1 MNALDPLRLPLRGRQ
16 VIEAS
21 AGTGKTWTLAALY
34 LRSVIGHG
42 RPDNTGLSPRQILVM
57 TFTEAATAELRE
69 RIRQRLHDAAVW
81 FEQKLA
87 DKPVDTDSFM
97 DKLSADIPAQEWP
110 QCVRRLLLAAHA
122 MDEAA
127 IYTLHGWSRRML
139 SSFALFSRDVFE
151 QTHLDNPN
159 ELLQQL
165 VRDHWR
171 RWFYPL
177 PQNLQQTLLTQLGDN
192 PDTLLAELRK
202 QWKTWDLLPPA
213 AGNVAVET
221 PATAPPLDILTVFND
236 WQTKY
241 QALEAEARQSWQA
254 DLPDRLREARE
265 AGLIKAAG
273 ISTPNFYKWVDELQ
287 DWAVHGKEIRPVTLK
302 RFAQDKLVKAGWA
315 AAKDFALFKQIPRM
329 VEFSEHPPAC
339 KTLLIAHAA
348 HAVRAA
354 YQQAKLNQSVFD
366 FNDLLQRLHQALHAD
381 QGELA
386 AAIRQQYPVA
396 MVDEFQDTDP
406 WQYESLDRIYQADRV
421 DDSNVLVMIGDP
433 KQAIYSFRG
442 ADLSTYLRAREYA
455 LALDP
460 QACHTLDTNYR
471 SAPALVTAVNR
482 VFGGIDKPFTSDKH
496 SIEFTPVKSASD
508 ALPLSDASGQVQ
520 APLTFWHL
528 PLPPGI
534 TEKKYW
540 PARDH
545 VQTMAAGFASQM
557 VVLLKQHPELH
568 PGQMAVLVRSHAH
581 AHAMQSALTNVG
593 LPSVFLSDHAN
604 VYQSP
609 EALDL
614 WRVLRAIS
622 MPRQTRWLRSAMAG
636 SLWGW
641 STEELTHAMHNPDLS
656 DALAE
661 SCQQWLQQWQQHG
674 VLPMLYHWIHSQGIA
689 QRLLAQPRG
698 DRRLT
703 NLLHLG
709 ELLQTAAAGL
719 QGPQA
724 LLHFLAQQMQAAED
738 NPEEQKMRLETDAHC
753 VQVITFHKSKGLEY
767 PLVFVPFLGSF
778 NTEVRR
784 KDDEEETDITE
795 SSVDEDMRLLYVALT
810 RAKRGMWLGVAA
822 TSNGLS
828 GDGATLKLSAVSA
841 LLKRKN
847 HDDLLSRLQAQYEG
861 VPEIAVA
868 ELPAPQQ
875 LVYAP
880 RSAQTEAQ
888 TPLTA
893 KREGYARWWT
903 ASFSSLTRGLE
914 AGSQT
919 EEGSTDA
926 GIDAARHSD
935 SGATGDAGDSVGEHA
950 QGSYQQFPKGARY
963 GTLLHDLLDWQ
974 AQQGWPLANSN
985 TSASLQTAWQQ
996 WLQRKTRGLNLSES
1010 DQTVLSDWLTRLLRS
1025 PLPLDSV
1032 MPGVPPLVLQQL
1044 APATQWPEMEFNFSA
1059 TGVSSAWLDTHIQ
1072 AHVLPGQARPAL
1084 QSRELQGMLT
1094 GFMDLVC
1101 EHAGRYWVL
1110 DYKSNWLTAYDSA
1123 ALNAAVLDK
1132 RYEVQY
1138 VLYLLAL
1145 HRLLKSRLPGYD
1157 YDTHIG
1163 GAVYVFLR
1171 GIDSDGAGVH
1181 AVKPPRE
1188 LVLQLDAAFAG
1199 GAT

>member
-1 MNALDPLRLPLRGRQ
+1 
-16 VIEAS
+16 
-21 AGTGKTWTLAALY
+21 
-34 LRSVIGHG
+34 
-42 RPDNTGLSPRQILVM
+42 M

-87 DKPVDTDSFM
+87 GKPVDTDSFM
-97 DKLSADIPAQEWP
+97 DKLSADLSEPYWP
-110 QCVRRLLLAAHA
+110 LCVRRLQLAAHA

-127 IYTLHGWSRRML
+127 IYTIHGWSRRML

-165 VRDHWR
+165 VRNHWR
-171 RWFYPL
+171 QWFYPL
-177 PQNLQQTLLTQLGDN
+177 PQALQHILLAQLGDD
-192 PDTLLAELRK
+192 PDNLLAALRVL
-202 QWKTWDLLPPA
+202 WKKWDLLPPVPASDA
-213 AGNVAVET
+213 AHT
-221 PATAPPLDILTVFND
+221 PVPASPLDILTAFND
-236 WQTKY
+236 WQTTY
-241 QALEAEARQSWQA
+241 QALEAEARKAWLA
-254 DLPDRLREARE
+254 DLPDRLRDARD
-265 AGLIKAAG
+265 AGLIKGVG
-273 ISTPNFYKWVDELQ
+273 ITTSNFYKWVDELQ
-287 DWAVHGKEIRPVTLK
+287 AWAVDGDEIRTETLK
-302 RFAQDKLVKAGWA
+302 RFTEEKLRANGWA
-315 AAKDFALFKQIPRM
+315 GAKDFALFKLISTIVDFFVKKP
-329 VEFSEHPPAC
+329 ECES
-339 KTLLIAHAA
+339 LLILHAA

-354 YQQAKLNQSVFD
+354 YRQAKLNQSVFD

-381 QGELA
+381 QGKLA

-406 WQYESLDRIYQADRV
+406 WQYDSLDRIYQADQV
-421 DDSNVLVMIGDP
+421 DDSHALVMIGDP

-442 ADLSTYLRAREYA
+442 ADLNTYLRAREYA

-482 VFGGIDKPFTSDKH
+482 VFGSIEKPFTSKH
-496 SIEFTPVKSASD
+496 DIEFTLVKSASD
-508 ALPLSDASGQVQ
+508 AKPLSDAKGQPQ

-528 PLPPGI
+528 PLPSGI
-534 TEKKYW
+534 TDKKYW

-545 VQTMAAGFASQM
+545 AQTMAAGFASQM
-557 VVLLKQHPELH
+557 VALLQQHPELH
-568 PGQMAVLVRSHAH
+568 PGHMAVLVRSHAH
-581 AHAMQSALTNVG
+581 AQVMQSALTQVG

-604 VYQSP
+604 VYQSR

-641 STEELTHAMHNPDLS
+641 STEELTLAMHHPDLS

-674 VLPMLYHWIHSQGIA
+674 VLPMLYQWIHSQGIA
-689 QRLLAQPRG
+689 QRLLAQPLG

-778 NTEVRR
+778 KTESNR
-784 KDDEEETDITE
+784 KDDDEDSDITE
-795 SSVDEDMRLLYVALT
+795 SSLDEDMRLLYVALT

-828 GDGATLKLSAVSA
+828 GEGDKLKLSVVSA
-841 LLKRKN
+841 LLKRQN
-847 HDDLLSRLQAQYEG
+847 HDDLPSRLHAQFDN

-875 LVYAP
+875 WVYVP
-880 RSAQTEAQ
+880 RSVHTEVQ
-888 TPLTA
+888 PPLTA
-893 KREGYARWWT
+893 NRQDYARWWT

-914 AGSQT
+914 AGSQLD
-919 EEGSTDA
+919 EAGTDA
-926 GIDAARHSD
+926 GIDAARHGD
-935 SGATGDAGDSVGEHA
+935 SGGTGEAADDAGDSAGEHT
-950 QGSYQQFPKGARY
+950 QGNYQQFPKGARS
-963 GTLLHDLLDWQ
+963 GTLLHDLLEWQ
-974 AQQGWPLANSN
+974 AQQGWPLAK
-985 TSASLQTAWQQ
+985 TDTAASVQTAWQQ
-996 WLQRKTRGLNLSES
+996 WLQRKTRGLNLSDS
-1010 DQTVLSDWLTRLLRS
+1010 DQAVLTDWLTHTVRC
-1025 PLPLDSV
+1025 PLPLDSAV
-1032 MPGVPPLVLQQL
+1032 TGVAPLVLQQL
-1044 APATQWPEMEFNFSA
+1044 VPVMQWPEMEFNLSA
-1059 TGVSSAWLDTHIQ
+1059 AGVSSAWLDTQIQ
-1072 AHVLPGQARPAL
+1072 THVLPGQTRPVL

-1101 EHAGRYWVL
+1101 EHGGRYWVL
-1110 DYKSNWLTAYDSA
+1110 DYKSNWLTSYGSA

-1138 VLYLLAL
+1138 VLYILAL

-1157 YDTHIG
+1157 YDSHIG

-1188 LVLQLDAAFAG
+1188 LVWQLDAAFAG
-1199 GAT
+1199 GAA